1 MNYEF
6 NCFITKA
13 SSFFILESIVSW
25 STIAT
30 PFPRLFFY
38 FDLSDPDIPQT
49 IEYGGSNE
57 IGYTRIGDKSS
68 GSGLSQ
74 SQLTLSQSQLT
85 LFSPILLAFDL
96 AQVDQ

>member
-1 MNYEF
+1 MNLIVLLPKH
-6 NCFITKA
+6 CL
-13 SSFFILESIVSW
+13 FFILESIVSW

-96 AQVDQ
+96 AQVDH